1 MPNVLTTK
9 DEVKLHL
16 EDTAGTSTFDAL
28 LDAII
33 LAVSQRIELASNR
46 KLFTATRTEIHS
58 GGTPRIYVKCPP
70 ITSITSIIYGPGYQ
84 FTNGQELSVT
94 EYLVD
99 PSENKNVIYST
110 YGCFPGGE
118 DSLKV
123 TYVGGYISAD
133 TADPDLDEQPSNIP
147 DWLKHAATQQVVYMF
162 KNRKNL
168 GLDNVNIGDGILV
181 KTTQRWFLPEVQ
193 DVLKQLRIRNIH

>member
-9 DEVKLHL
+9 EEVKLLL
-16 EDTAGTSTFDAL
+16 EDIAGTNTFDAL

-33 LAVSQRIELASNR
+33 LAVSQRFELAANR
-46 KLFTATRTEIHS
+46 KLFTATRTEIHH
-58 GGTPRIYVKCPP
+58 GGKPRIYVKNPP
-70 ITSITSIIYGPGYQ
+70 ITAITSITYADNYD
-84 FTNGQELSVT
+84 FTNGTILAAS
-94 EYLVD
+94 EYVLD
-99 PSENKNVIYST
+99 PSDDKNAIYST
-110 YGCFPGGE
+110 FGCFVGGY

-123 TYVGGYISAD
+123 VYVGGYVSAD
-133 TADPDLDEQPSNIP
+133 SVSPATNIP
-147 DWLKHAATQQVVYMF
+147 DWIRHAATQQAVYMF

>member
-9 DEVKLHL
+9 EEVKLHL
-16 EDTAGTSTFDAL
+16 EDTAGTNTFDAL

-33 LAVSQRIELASNR
+33 LAVSQRFELAANR

-58 GGTPRIYVKCPP
+58 GGTPRIYVKNPP
-70 ITSITSIIYGPGYQ
+70 ITAITSITYAGNYD
-84 FTNGQELSVT
+84 FANGSLLAAS
-94 EYLVD
+94 EYVLD
-99 PSENKNVIYST
+99 PSDDKNVIYST
-110 YGCFPGGE
+110 YGCFIGGK
-118 DSLKV
+118 DCLKV
-123 TYVGGYISAD
+123 IYVGGYVSAD
-133 TADPDLDEQPSNIP
+133 SVSPTTNIP
-147 DWLKHAATQQVVYMF
+147 DWIRHAATQQVVYMF

-193 DVLKQLRIRNIH
+193 DVIKKLRIGNIH